1 MLSVIF
7 IKVYSRHIN
16 ICSVKNLETPFN
28 NTNEISDNE
37 DSFDIELPT
46 QLNNVDNKNF
56 SVNTG
61 NNFSKNRDELNG
73 NRQEEDKQID
83 NELFILLC
91 SDLMSDDCYV
101 GARTDENLFAY
112 WICLSLSQW
121 QYTFNITD
129 MTGGRRPLPS
139 PPVRKTLGSVRSD
152 HSLIKHQQ

>member
-61 NNFSKNRDELNG
+61 NNFSKNQDELNG

-91 SDLMSDDCYV
+91 SDLMSDVAMLVLELMRMY
-101 GARTDENLFAY
+101 LL
-112 WICLSLSQW
+112 I
-121 QYTFNITD
+121 
-129 MTGGRRPLPS
+129 
-139 PPVRKTLGSVRSD
+139 GSV
-152 HSLIKHQQ
+152 